1 MAAEILRPSVRKA
14 VQALRGFRQ
23 SLRSR
28 WGRVRQPIRR
38 SGIKRGGAHPVLGRA
53 RSSYLTAGVVFLA
66 VILGGATRAGFL
78 GDAVLQIIALPLLW
92 LGLIGLIEF
101 RDASRARWILSGLA
115 VLAALPLLQL
125 VPLPPSIWASLPGR
139 SAIASTYELLGD
151 PLPAFPLTVS
161 PEATWMSALSLVPAV
176 AIFLSVLTLG
186 YEQRR
191 RVTLVVIA
199 GAIISVFLG
208 LLQVAGGPNSG
219 LRFYTVT
226 NTSEAVGFFAN
237 RNHFAALLYVA
248 MLFCLCWLFG
258 TAEALAE
265 VRTAKFDSKTV
276 IYFAVFAVALI
287 VLLAGQLMAR
297 SRAGLLL
304 SVVALLAG
312 FIVVMSGRRARGQ
325 RYLSKFLLAAIAIVV
340 AVCSPFALFRILDR
354 FGAEAV
360 SDARVAIVR
369 NTISAAEAYMPFGS
383 GLGTF
388 VPVYQTFEKPSDI
401 AVTYV
406 NHAHNDLLEL
416 WVETGIPGL
425 LLLSVCI
432 VWLVRRGISA
442 WTAAETDDAR
452 RIDRNLM
459 RSAAIVAGLLLSH
472 SLVDYPLR
480 TSANMAVFA
489 FAAGLLVP
497 PVQVRRAD
505 RGMSEAKSR
514 TAPHR
519 SSRAAQPVRQRAL
532 WYADG
537 EWPSDRN

>member
-1 MAAEILRPSVRKA
+1 MAAEILLPSVRKA

-66 VILGGATRAGFL
+66 VVLGGATRAGFL
-78 GDAVLQIIALPLLW
+78 ADAVLQIIALPLLW
-92 LGLIGLIEF
+92 LGLIGLFES
-101 RDASRARWILSGLA
+101 RDAYRARWILSGLA
-115 VLAALPLLQL
+115 LVAVLPLLQL

-161 PEATWMSALSLVPAV
+161 PEATWMSALSLVSAV

-199 GAIISVFLG
+199 VAVVSVFLG

-248 MLFCLCWLFG
+248 MLFCLCWLFEM
-258 TAEALAE
+258 AEALAE
-265 VRTAKFDSKTV
+265 ARTAKFDSKTI

-354 FGAEAV
+354 FGTEAV
-360 SDARVAIVR
+360 SEARVAIVR

-459 RSAAIVAGLLLSH
+459 RSAAVVTGLLLAH

-489 FAAGLLVP
+489 FSAGLLVP
-497 PVQVRRAD
+497 PVHVRRAD
-505 RGMSEAKSR
+505 REMAAAKSR
-514 TAPHR
+514 TASHR
-519 SSRAAQPVRQRAL
+519 SSRSPQLVRQRAL

-537 EWPSDRN
+537 EWPRDRN

>member
-1 MAAEILRPSVRKA
+1 MEIRLPSVRNA
-14 VQALRGFRQ
+14 VQALRMVRQ
-23 SLRSR
+23 SMGPR
-28 WGRVRQPIRR
+28 WARVPQPIRR
-38 SGIKRGGAHPVLGRA
+38 SGIKRGRARPGLGRA
-53 RSSYLTAGVVFLA
+53 LSSYLTACVVLLA
-66 VILGGATRAGFL
+66 IVLGGATRAGFL
-78 GDAVLQIIALPLLW
+78 GDAVLQLMALPLLW
-92 LGLIGLIEF
+92 FALIGLFE
-101 RDASRARWILSGLA
+101 SRETSRVRWVLSGL
-115 VLAALPLLQL
+115 VVVVALPLLQL
-125 VPLPPSIWASLPGR
+125 VPLPPSIWTSLPGR
-139 SAIASTYELLGD
+139 SAITGTYELLGD

-161 PEATWMSALSLVPAV
+161 PEATWLSALSLVPAV

-191 RVTLVVIA
+191 HVSLVIVA
-199 GAIISVFLG
+199 VAVVSVFLG

-248 MLFCLCWLFG
+248 MLFCFCWLFE
-258 TAEALAE
+258 TSETLAEARA
-265 VRTAKFDSKTV
+265 AKFDSKTV
-276 IYFAVFAVALI
+276 IYFAVFAVAFI
-287 VLLAGQLMAR
+287 VLMAGQLMAR

-304 SVVALLAG
+304 SIGALIAG
-312 FIVVMSGRRARGQ
+312 FIIVMKGRRARGQ
-325 RYLSKFLLAAIAIVV
+325 RYLPKFLLAAIAIVV
-340 AVCSPFALFRILDR
+340 AACSPFALFRILDR
-354 FGAEAV
+354 FGTEAV

-425 LLLSVCI
+425 LLLSVCV
-432 VWLVRRGISA
+432 VWLARRAIAA
-442 WTAAETDDAR
+442 WTPAAADDAR
-452 RIDRNLM
+452 RIDRDLT
-459 RSAAIVAGLLLSH
+459 RSAAVVIGLLLAH

-480 TSANMAVFA
+480 TSANLAVFA

-497 PVQVRRAD
+497 PLRARRED
-505 RGMSEAKSR
+505 PGMVEAKSR
-514 TAPHR
+514 TVPYR
-519 SSRAAQPVRQRAL
+519 SFRASRPVRQRAL